1 MTTRLKKD
9 SPDGRLAAFLT
20 LQRLIPQEQLETALE
35 LLKTR
40 GGYLSEVLVSR
51 GLMAEDDVAFA
62 LSQEFDVPLLS
73 SQNGSM
79 RPSDDQDLKKLIPK
93 QFALRNVI
101 LPFSRDGNV
110 FTCVMFNPLDV
121 MLVDELRKITG
132 CDINTVVAT
141 KSDILR
147 AIEEFY
153 DTTVITPKFQQ
164 HGHTVKSLELRS
176 PDSGDDSIGI
186 EGIVE
191 RAKAAPVVKLVDLML
206 WQAIDKRA
214 SDIHLEPF
222 ENQISLRYRID
233 GKLYEMAPPPKHL
246 HPPIVSRIKILSGL
260 DIAEKRLPQDG
271 TFMVKLKDRAIDLR
285 VSVIPT
291 IYGEK
296 VVLRIL
302 DRTGVVFEL
311 SEMGFEEEDL
321 IKLRSAILSP
331 YGVVFLTGPTGS
343 GKSTTLYA
351 ILQEIKSSEKNIL
364 TVEDPVEYR
373 LAGIN
378 QVQVKPEIGLT
389 FASALRA
396 FLRQDPDIMLVGEVR
411 DLETAEICVRS
422 ALTGHLVLSTLHTN
436 DAPSAV
442 TRLIDIGVEPYLL
455 APTVLAVVGQRL
467 VRRLCPECK
476 EAYRPTTKD
485 LGSVKLN
492 ADEVYRAKGCPACN
506 NTGYRGRTL
515 IAEIMSSSEEL
526 KSLITH
532 GVSYQNMRE
541 TARKL
546 GMTTLY
552 ESGLKKV
559 EKGITSLEE
568 VMSVTFGI

>member
-1 MTTRLKKD
+1 MTTKLKKD

-20 LQRLIPQEQLETALE
+20 DQRLITEEQLEKALYV
-35 LLKTR
+35 LKTQ
-40 GGYLSEVLVSR
+40 GGYLSEVLVSK

-79 RPSDDQDLKKLIPK
+79 KPSDDQDLKKLIPK

-101 LPFSRDGNV
+101 LPLSREDNA

-121 MLVDELRKITG
+121 MLINELRKITG
-132 CDINTVVAT
+132 YEVSAVVAT

-153 DTTVITPKFQQ
+153 DTTVIAHKFQQ
-164 HGHTVKSLELRS
+164 QSHVIKSLELGS
-176 PDSGDDSIGI
+176 PGSRDDSIGI
-186 EGIVE
+186 ESIVE
-191 RAKAAPVVKLVDLML
+191 RARAAPVVKLVDLML

-214 SDIHLEPF
+214 SDIHIEPF
-222 ENQISLRYRID
+222 EGQICLRYRID
-233 GKLYEMAPPPKHL
+233 GKLYEMSPPPKHL
-246 HPPIVSRIKILSGL
+246 HLPIVSRIKILSGL

-271 TFMVKLKDRAIDLR
+271 TFMVKLKDRTIDLR
-285 VSVIPT
+285 VSVLPT

-311 SEMGFEEEDL
+311 SEMGFEEEGL
-321 IKLRSAILSP
+321 AKLRSAIFSP

-389 FASALRA
+389 FASALRS

-442 TRLIDIGVEPYLL
+442 TRLIDIGVEPFLL
-455 APTVLAVVGQRL
+455 APTLLAVVGQRL

-476 EAYRPTTKD
+476 EKYKPGAKE
-485 LGSVKLN
+485 LGTVKLT
-492 ADEVYRAKGCPACN
+492 AETIYRAKGCPACN

-515 IAEIMSSSEEL
+515 IAEVMSSSEDL

-532 GVSYQNMRE
+532 NVSYQKMRE
-541 TARKL
+541 MARKL
-546 GMTTLY
+546 GMNTLY